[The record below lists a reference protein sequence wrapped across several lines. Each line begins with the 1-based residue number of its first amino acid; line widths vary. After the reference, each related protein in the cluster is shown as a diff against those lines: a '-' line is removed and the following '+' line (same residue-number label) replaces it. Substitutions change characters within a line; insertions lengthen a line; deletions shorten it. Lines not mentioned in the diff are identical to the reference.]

1 MKTYPVGF
9 HELPQTGK
17 WLYITTGLLYGCDS
31 DLPKQRQERVLA
43 LNNVIREKA
52 ISHDFKR

>member
-9 HELPQTGK
+9 HELALSGK
-17 WLYITTGLLYGCDS
+17 WLYITTRLLYGCDS
-31 DLPKQRQERVLA
+31 DLPKQSQELVLA
-43 LNNVIREKA
+43 FNHVIREKA